1 MDVIK
6 QHIDYLFRNLSQ
18 TDEIKRI
25 KNEVYLNGTARYE
38 ELCRLGKTESEA
50 LGTVIIEMGQPED
63 LLEKFGY
70 SQKINSK
77 MHSRDTLE
85 EAELFLTSYN
95 QEANN
100 IGLGILMILLGA
112 GLIPTLNTFNVA
124 VLGVIILLLLVA
136 IAVGLFVMAGLKIEA
151 IERPMYN
158 VQRIFYLTDEDY
170 RTVEDQYHLFKETER
185 FRVALGV
192 MLCII
197 SAVPLLIFVFLDN
210 DFLVERYGVLIL
222 MLLVGVGIYQFVKY
236 GMKELAYQKILNIGE
251 YSLEERQ
258 VQQKLEPISEIYWFS
273 VTLIYFLW
281 SFLTGAWYISWIVW
295 PIAGVAWGFI
305 GMVLKLLNKK

>member
-77 MHSRDTLE
+77 VHSMDTLK

-170 RTVEDQYHLFKETER
+170 RTFEDQYHLFKETER

-236 GMKELAYQKILNIGE
+236 GMKELAYKKILNIGE